1 MTGQNNNIVHDLKI
15 KNKEVDTKQLR
26 NNFGLFSTGVTVVTT
41 IDNNNI
47 PIGMTVNSFASVSL
61 NPPLVLWSIDKNQ
74 PTYESFLNSKGYAVN
89 ILSKDQIDLCYKFS
103 NPSENKFKDI
113 DWEISGNGFP
123 IIMNCL
129 AWFDCLSWANY
140 PGGDH
145 QILVGK
151 VDAYGK
157 NENNPLT
164 FWNGNII

>member
-1 MTGQNNNIVHDLKI
+1 MTDQKNNIVHDLKI
-15 KNKEVDTKQLR
+15 KNIDVDTKQLR

-41 IDNNNI
+41 IDKNNI

-74 PTYESFLNSKGYAVN
+74 PTYDSFLNSNGYAVN

-103 NPSENKFKDI
+103 NPSEDKFKDI
-113 DWEISGNGFP
+113 EWEISGNGFS

-129 AWFDCLSWANY
+129 VGFDCLSWDYY

-145 QILVGK
+145 QILVGR

-157 NENNPLT
+157 NENSPLT